1 MSGTLRHSYLS
12 YSHSAP
18 QPDGC
23 GSANSVGMAVK
34 TNSFSGRVSRLDLAW
49 KAKSPCPVV
58 IVRKNSK
65 IRGTKTRKVYSSACL
80 KLWSNLGQD
89 MGRLILKFAGRK
101 SANEWE
107 AACIYQYLLL
117 FRKVCFT
124 PLHFTKDLVSTCFHL
139 TERNPKRTF
148 TFMKIGEKQKQHS
161 AFVLQQALTEAAN
174 TPSSENDTAK
184 LLPYQLHSVPEHQN
198 AIALNGVCEHLCL
211 ISVYLVCSLARW

>member
-12 YSHSAP
+12 YSHSPP

-23 GSANSVGMAVK
+23 RSANRVGMAVK
-34 TNSFSGRVSRLDLAW
+34 TNNWVSRLDLEW

-58 IVRKNSK
+58 TVRKNSK

-107 AACIYQYLLL
+107 AVHIYQYLLL

-139 TERNPKRTF
+139 TKRNPEDFHFYENRWKAKT
-148 TFMKIGEKQKQHS
+148 
-161 AFVLQQALTEAAN
+161 AFSICFAV
-174 TPSSENDTAK
+174 S
-184 LLPYQLHSVPEHQN
+184 PYRGSKHPK
-198 AIALNGVCEHLCL
+198 
-211 ISVYLVCSLARW
+211 